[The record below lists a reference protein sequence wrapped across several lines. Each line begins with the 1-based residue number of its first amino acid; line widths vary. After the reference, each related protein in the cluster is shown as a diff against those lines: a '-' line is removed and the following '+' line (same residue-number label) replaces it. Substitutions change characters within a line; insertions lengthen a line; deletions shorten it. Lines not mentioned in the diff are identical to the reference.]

1 MGEISE
7 LEKWVLETA
16 KDIDK
21 KLCEYTEKVI
31 QDRGNSHPSVVQA
44 QEVRINLIT
53 AITRK

>member
-44 QEVRINLIT
+44 QEVRINLIA